1 MKTKSILILL
11 LLSLSFTM
19 CDKKEVKKPEEKPLE
34 KVKDTIPEVPVEK
47 KEVKVVKKKDPVITF
62 TVQIGA
68 FKKYG
73 QSLAGLPNVVKYD
86 QDGLTKYGLGSFK
99 TVRQAVNYMYSIE
112 EDYPD
117 VFVQALKDGNPI
129 HISEA
134 TKK

>member
-1 MKTKSILILL
+1 MKKTLYIFALL
-11 LLSLSFTM
+11 GIFAFNS
-19 CDKKEVKKPEEKPLE
+19 CDKKEEKKPEVKPVE
-34 KVKDTIPEVPVEK
+34 VVKDTVPKEPVK
-47 KEVKVVKKKDPVITF
+47 KEVKVVKKDPVITF

-73 QSLAGLPNVVKYD
+73 QSLSKIPNVITYGKGEYQKYA
-86 QDGLTKYGLGSFK
+86 LGSFK

-117 VFVQALKDGNPI
+117 AFVQALKDGEPI

-134 TKK
+134 LK

>member
-1 MKTKSILILL
+1 MKKTLYIFALL
-11 LLSLSFTM
+11 GIFAFNS
-19 CDKKEVKKPEEKPLE
+19 CDKKEEKKTEVKPVEV
-34 KVKDTIPEVPVEK
+34 VKDTVPEESIK
-47 KEVKVVKKKDPVITF
+47 KEVKVVKKDPVITF

-73 QSLAGLPNVVKYD
+73 QSFSKIPNVKTYGVGEYSKYA
-86 QDGLTKYGLGSFK
+86 LGSFK

-117 VFVQALKDGNPI
+117 SFVQALKDGEPI

-134 TKK
+134 LK